1 MLSPITD
8 ATAGMAGQMCV
19 PGTDPNPAFE
29 HAMNNTVTIVAVKG
43 DAVAHI
49 GTGFFVAGTDGMT
62 LGTVD
67 HIAVHIANAPP
78 GVQYYVKP
86 CGGDQAGELLEVKV
100 GARDPGNDLAVLTVE
115 SPTNYTGIET
125 APDGSAQLGEAV
137 RVPGLTGGGAIRCAL
152 AGGTISA
159 VEVELLDGR
168 YVVPEENL
176 IGLDITGHPG
186 NSGSPVV
193 DANGQLVGVLTAGEI
208 KGGTELV
215 SVYIPLVGRWDI
227 WVVSKRVGI
236 GVLYAI
242 KSEEF
247 AVLVERH
254 QADSASPE
262 ANESAVEVEEGL
274 PSLFPGAELPD
285 IDDAEGTRQFLIE
298 YLQQYDDPGAAD
310 LRDALLEGDMSGV
323 DLRDALLREGE
334 IAAVLRDALLREGDM
349 GSLVEELPD
358 IDDVERMEG
367 LPADND
373 PLLLPE
379 IAYEPQPW
387 PPIGWPPP
395 VPPADD
401 DPRLIESVVDFV
413 RGLAVEKLA
422 VGNALADRITG
433 TGGIDE
439 LIDGGSEAA
448 ELDVPDLDVPLPG

>member
-67 HIAVHIANAPP
+67 HIAVHIANPQP
-78 GVQYYVKP
+78 GVEYYVKP
-86 CGGDQAGELLEVKV
+86 CGGDLKGELIKVEV

-137 RVPGLTGGGAIRCAL
+137 RVPGLTGKGAIRCAL

-159 VEVELLDGR
+159 VEVDLMDNP
-168 YVVPEENL
+168 YYDVPEENL
-176 IGLDITGHPG
+176 IVLDITGHPG

-193 DANGQLVGVLTAGEI
+193 DANGQLVGVLSGAEI
-208 KGGTELV
+208 KGGLEQV
-215 SVYIPLVGRWDI
+215 SVYIPLIGRWDI
-227 WVVSKRVGI
+227 LVGSKRVGI

-254 QADSASPE
+254 QASGAISE

-274 PSLFPGAELPD
+274 LPLLPD

-298 YLQQYDDPGAAD
+298 SLQQYDDPGAAV
-310 LRDALLEGDMSGV
+310 LRDALLQEGDMSGV

-358 IDDVERMEG
+358 INDV
-367 LPADND
+367 D
-373 PLLLPE
+373 LLLPQE
-379 IAYEPQPW
+379 LGMSREAAARIEAE
-387 PPIGWPPP
+387 
-395 VPPADD
+395 AA
-401 DPRLIESVVDFV
+401 RLEAMWAELTEGQEGLSSSTVNYV
-413 RGLAVEKLA
+413 RELL
-422 VGNALADRITG
+422 VGNALADQLEGPAGQNELPG
-433 TGGIDE
+433 TGGPLGGGGIDATE
-439 LIDGGSEAA
+439 P
-448 ELDVPDLDVPLPG
+448 DVPDLDLPLPG